1 LGAWLAGILF
11 MDTVVIQ
18 NFQSVDRL
26 LAKPAAPAAQLLDK
40 LGPAPARM
48 LLRHQVSEQNRWFFE
63 AWGVMAVALGATLLV
78 VLVFGSTET
87 KATVLIALLMLLVAI
102 VQRFALTTD
111 MVALGRAIDWVPRDQ
126 PLPERST
133 FWMMHN
139 AYVGLELVNL
149 ALGTLLAGK
158 LLFRSRKKPIPD
170 PDAELM
176 ERRSAAR

>member
-1 LGAWLAGILF
+1 

-26 LAKPAAPAAQLLDK
+26 LAKPAAPAAQLLGK
-40 LGPAPARM
+40 IGSPAARM

-63 AWGVMAVALGATLLV
+63 AWGWTAIALGTALLM
-78 VLVFGSTET
+78 VLLFGSTET
-87 KATVLIALLMLLVAI
+87 KTTVIVALLMLLVAV
-102 VQRFALTTD
+102 VQRLALTPE

-126 PLPERST
+126 PSAERST
-133 FWMMHN
+133 FWLLHN
-139 AYVGLELVNL
+139 AYVGLELLNL
-149 ALGTLLAGK
+149 ALGLFLGSK
-158 LLFRSRKKPIPD
+158 LLFRSRRKHGPD